1 MPMIRRYQLPDEAAT
16 VALAVLLADRLQPGD
31 ALLLDGPLGAGKT
44 CFARGLIRHLS
55 REESTEVP
63 SPSFNL
69 VLTYDT
75 PRATLWHFDLYRVND
90 PRELDELGLDDALR
104 EGITLIEWPDRL
116 GSHAPATALT
126 VTLSLTRDAAGPRQ
140 AELRGDTTWA
150 ARLSDLPV
158 AFSYGADV

>member
-44 CFARGLIRHLS
+44 SFARGLIRHLS
-55 REESTEVP
+55 GAGTEVP

-69 VLTYDT
+69 VLTYDV
-75 PRATLWHFDLYRVND
+75 ADGLLWHFDLYRVSD

-104 EGITLIEWPDRL
+104 DGITLIEWPDRL
-116 GSHAPATALT
+116 GSYAPTGALT
-126 VTLSLTRDAAGPRQ
+126 VALSLATDAAGPRN
-140 AELRGDTTWA
+140 AELIGDAAWA
-150 ARLSDLPV
+150 ARLADFPAAFAPV
-158 AFSYGADV
+158 ADV

>member
-16 VALAVLLADRLQPGD
+16 VALAVLLADRLRPGD
-31 ALLLDGPLGAGKT
+31 ALLLDGALGAGKT
-44 CFARGLIRHLS
+44 SFARGLIRHLS
-55 REESTEVP
+55 GAGTEVP

-75 PRATLWHFDLYRVND
+75 AGGLLWHFDLYRVSD

-116 GSHAPATALT
+116 GAQAPATALT
-126 VTLSLTRDAAGPRQ
+126 VALSLATDAAGPRN
-140 AELRGDTTWA
+140 AELRGDAVWA
-150 ARLSDLPV
+150 TRLADLPA
-158 AFSYGADV
+158 AFESAADV